1 MRKGFVAN
9 PVHSGLFPLPCVL
22 DSSNSI
28 SLSLLMPRSAV
39 VRNTLLPPGFDDKIL
54 LLPRPYDTVSVLL
67 ETLLKFQRIKDFAS
81 EIQTEKQLVRPILKA
96 LGYVFEAKPRF
107 FEDHVKEPDFA
118 LFVTEEDRLH
128 ASRSWGSDRYFTDA
142 LALMSARRYGR
153 SLEEGI
159 TGFFLDFENRI
170 PMYQMMYLLKR
181 SRTPWGI
188 VTNGR
193 NWTLLQR
200 PSSAE
205 KRIIEMDL
213 ERALSGDAEETLA
226 LFVHLFSA
234 RGLSSLIPGF
244 IDEGRSDLS
253 RFLEEQKRSISD
265 KLNEDTQKVDVYPGI
280 MSLYSA
286 VFPDRSLSLTED
298 YLRERAIN
306 CTCRSRP
313 VRNSVDSYD
322 ESEIFNYLLGRGPA
336 CGPIDL
342 EEILLRDKTEV
353 YSKEQLFDLK
363 ILDMTPG
370 FGVSAVQLV
379 EGIAYLSLL
388 LPYQEKNSFVS
399 EWENGPALY
408 RSILDRMLFGA
419 EKSHPA
425 LDILQHSLNNRFGT
439 TGKNYR
445 LGNPLLGMSLRDI
458 EGLVDAKSQ
467 VTLFSKPPHEILA
480 DFRETYKRFF
490 LLSDRIREDA
500 QLKEE
505 LNACLA
511 RATER
516 IRDILDVVTAGYF
529 IKVGEGK
536 KIKEFLHSLDADEQA
551 WETFRSNDWFVAAKQ
566 LARRNSFFHMELEFP
581 FLLND
586 KFDLIFIQPSLSYM
600 WEEKTPLSEIG
611 KAYIKRA
618 LGYLKQ
624 TGKIVLMTTPDPN
637 DLISEVKKAKRYQ
650 AEVRSGYAIIKRR

>member
-1 MRKGFVAN
+1 
-9 PVHSGLFPLPCVL
+9 
-22 DSSNSI
+22 
-28 SLSLLMPRSAV
+28 MPRSAV
-39 VRNTLLPPGFDDKIL
+39 VRNTLLPPGFVDKTL
-54 LLPRPYDTVSVLL
+54 SLPRPYDTVSVLL
-67 ETLLKFQRIKDFAS
+67 ENLLRFQQIKDFAS
-81 EIQTEKQLVRPILKA
+81 EIQTEKQLVRPMLKA
-96 LGYVFEAKPRF
+96 LGYAFEARPRF
-107 FEDHVKEPDFA
+107 FEDHIKEPDFA
-118 LFVTEEDRLH
+118 LFATEEDRLH

-142 LALMSARRYGR
+142 LALMSAKRYGR
-153 SLEEGI
+153 NLDEGI

-181 SRTPWGI
+181 SRVPWGI

-213 ERALSGDAEETLA
+213 EKALSENTEETLA
-226 LFVHLFSA
+226 LFVHLFSEK
-234 RGLSSLIPGF
+234 GLSSLIPGF

-253 RFLEEQKRSISD
+253 QFLEEQKRSTSAE
-265 KLNEDTQKVDVYPGI
+265 LREDTRKVDAYPRLV
-280 MSLYSA
+280 SLYSTI
-286 VFPDRSLSLTED
+286 FPDRSLALTED
-298 YLRERAIN
+298 YMRERAI
-306 CTCRSRP
+306 TCARRSHPAQRP
-313 VRNSVDSYD
+313 VDSYD
-322 ESEIFNYLLGRGPA
+322 ESEIFNYLLSRGSA

-342 EEILLRDKTEV
+342 EEILLRDKTEI
-353 YSKEQLFDLK
+353 YWKEQLFDLR

-370 FGVSAVQLV
+370 FGVSAVQLA

-388 LPYQEKNSFVS
+388 LPYKEKNSFVS
-399 EWENGPALY
+399 EWENGPTLY
-408 RSILDRMLFGA
+408 RSILDHMLFGT

-425 LDILQHSLNNRFGT
+425 LDILQHSLYSRFGAT
-439 TGKNYR
+439 AKNYR

-458 EGLVDAKSQ
+458 ESLIDTKSQ

-505 LNACLA
+505 LSAGLA

-536 KIKEFLHSLDADEQA
+536 KIKEFLHSLEAGEEA
-551 WETFRSNDWFVAAKQ
+551 WKTLRSNDWFVAAKQ
-566 LARRNSFFHMELEFP
+566 LALRNSFFHMELEFP

-586 KFDLIFIQPSLSYM
+586 KFDLIFIQPSLSYL
-600 WEEKTPLSEIG
+600 WEDRTPLSEIG

-624 TGKIVLMTTPDPN
+624 TGKIILMTAQDPN
-637 DLISEVKKAKRYQ
+637 DLISEVKKAKKYQ
-650 AEVRSGYAIIKRR
+650 VEVRSGYAIIRRR

>member
-1 MRKGFVAN
+1 
-9 PVHSGLFPLPCVL
+9 
-22 DSSNSI
+22 
-28 SLSLLMPRSAV
+28 MPRSAV
-39 VRNTLLPPGFDDKIL
+39 VRNTLLPPGFIDKTL
-54 LLPRPYDTVSVLL
+54 SFPRPYDTVSALL
-67 ETLLKFQRIKDFAS
+67 ENLLRFQQSKNFAS
-81 EIQTEKQLVRPILKA
+81 EIQTEKQLVRPMLKA
-96 LGYVFEAKPRF
+96 LGYAFEAKPRF

-118 LFVTEEDRLH
+118 LFATEEDRLH

-142 LALMSARRYGR
+142 LALVSAKRYGR
-153 SLEEGI
+153 NLDEGI

-170 PMYQMMYLLKR
+170 PMYQMMYLIKR
-181 SRTPWGI
+181 SKVPWGI
-188 VTNGR
+188 LTNGR
-193 NWTLLQR
+193 NWILLQR
-200 PSSAE
+200 PLSAE

-213 ERALSGDAEETLA
+213 EKALSENTEETLA

-234 RGLSSLIPGF
+234 KGLLSLIPGF
-244 IDEGRSDLS
+244 VDQGRSDLG
-253 RFLEEQKRSISD
+253 RFLEEQKGSTSVELR
-265 KLNEDTQKVDVYPGI
+265 EDTRKVDAYPRLV
-280 MSLYSA
+280 SLYSTI
-286 VFPDRSLSLTED
+286 FPDRSLALTED
-298 YLRERAIN
+298 YLRERAI
-306 CTCRSRP
+306 TCARRSHSAQHP
-313 VRNSVDSYD
+313 VDSYE
-322 ESEIFNYLLGRGPA
+322 ESEIFDYLLSRGSV

-353 YSKEQLFDLK
+353 YSKEQLFGLK

-399 EWENGPALY
+399 EWENGPTLY
-408 RSILDRMLFGA
+408 RSILDHMLFGT

-425 LDILQHSLNNRFGT
+425 LDILQHSLYSRFGAT
-439 TGKNYR
+439 AKNYR

-458 EGLVDAKSQ
+458 EGLIDTKSQ

-480 DFRETYKRFF
+480 DFRGTYKRFF

-505 LNACLA
+505 LSAGLT
-511 RATER
+511 RATVR

-536 KIKEFLHSLDADEQA
+536 KIKEFLHNLEAGEEA
-551 WETFRSNDWFVAAKQ
+551 WEAFRSNDWFVAAKQ
-566 LARRNSFFHMELEFP
+566 LARRNNFFHMELEFP

-586 KFDLIFIQPSLSYM
+586 KFDLIFIQPSLSYL
-600 WEEKTPLSEIG
+600 WEDRSPLSEIG

-624 TGKIVLMTTPDPN
+624 TGKIVLMTTHDPN
-637 DLISEVKKAKRYQ
+637 DLISEVKKAKKYQ
-650 AEVRSGYAIIKRR
+650 VEVHSGYAIIRRR